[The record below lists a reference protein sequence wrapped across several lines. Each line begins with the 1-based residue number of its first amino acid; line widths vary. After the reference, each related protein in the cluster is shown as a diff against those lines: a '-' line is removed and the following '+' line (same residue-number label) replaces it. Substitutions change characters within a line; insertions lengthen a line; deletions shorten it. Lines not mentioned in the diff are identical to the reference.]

1 MKEKKR
7 RRQTLGR
14 IFYILILNEYKND
27 LYNQNNEESK
37 REKEKRKL
45 ITMRK
50 NPKELIQII
59 TIKGKK

>member
-59 TIKGKK
+59 TIKAKK